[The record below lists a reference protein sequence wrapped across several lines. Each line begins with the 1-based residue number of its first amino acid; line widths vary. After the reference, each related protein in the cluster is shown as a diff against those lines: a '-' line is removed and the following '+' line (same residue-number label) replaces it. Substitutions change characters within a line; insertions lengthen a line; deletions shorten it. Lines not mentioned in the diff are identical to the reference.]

1 MKIKDLKDIRTKE
14 MKEIRNLI
22 GKKKIEL
29 LELMVKI
36 KSGGEKN
43 LKKVKNLRKDISQIL
58 TIKLEKELTEKETEM
73 EKEKSQKNKSVKKTK

>member
-43 LKKVKNLRKDISQIL
+43 LKKVKNLRKDIAQIL
-58 TIKLEKELTEKETEM
+58 TIKREKELTEKETEM